1 MRGAMS
7 KLEELTGTEL
17 ARLNVE
23 LAEANTRIAQLERYA
38 GLLEKGIDAH
48 SAREEVWGHE

>member
-23 LAEANTRIAQLERYA
+23 LAEANTRIAQLERYVCRTA
-38 GLLEKGIDAH
+38 
-48 SAREEVWGHE
+48 